1 MKKSEIIDALAS
13 KTGLTKAD
21 VTKVYEA
28 TFELFSNELEK
39 GNNVAVSGFGTFKQ
53 SQRSARTG
61 RNPQTG
67 KEIKIPASKSVSF
80 KVAKALKEKMN

>member
-28 TFELFSNELEK
+28 TFELF
-39 GNNVAVSGFGTFKQ
+39 
-53 SQRSARTG
+53 

-67 KEIKIPASKSVSF
+67 KAIKISASKSVRF
-80 KVAKALKEKMN
+80 KVAKALKDSLNK

>member
-1 MKKSEIIDALAS
+1 MKKSEIIESIANT
-13 KTGLTKAD
+13 TGLTKAD
-21 VTKVYEA
+21 VTKVYET

-53 SQRSARTG
+53 TQRSARTG